1 MFEFNLFL
9 IDNWYLSF
17 PLFLTIILWSRYEMN
32 RGGNK
37 ISSSDLTRLSNKSSA
52 MVIDLRTSEEF
63 EVGYIANSINMP
75 HDNFDKYSH
84 QISSDLDKPI
94 ILICSMGRQS
104 ANIGEKLKNMKYTNI
119 NILSGGIMTWQQE
132 GLSLIHI

>member
-1 MFEFNLFL
+1 MIEFNLFL

-75 HDNFDKYSH
+75 HDNFDNYSH
-84 QISSDLDKPI
+84 QISPDLDKPI

-132 GLSLIHI
+132 GLPLITK

>member
-104 ANIGEKLKNMKYTNI
+104 VNIGEKLKNMKYTNI

-132 GLSLIHI
+132 GLPLITK

>member
-17 PLFLTIILWSRYEMN
+17 PLFLTIILWSRHEMN

-94 ILICSMGRQS
+94 ILICSMGRQ
-104 ANIGEKLKNMKYTNI
+104 
-119 NILSGGIMTWQQE
+119 
-132 GLSLIHI
+132 

>member
-132 GLSLIHI
+132 GLPLITK

>member
-1 MFEFNLFL
+1 
-9 IDNWYLSF
+9 
-17 PLFLTIILWSRYEMN
+17 MN

-104 ANIGEKLKNMKYTNI
+104 VNIGEKLKNMKYTNI

-132 GLSLIHI
+132 GLPLITK

>member
-32 RGGNK
+32 RGGSK
-37 ISSSDLTRLSNKSSA
+37 ISCADLTRLTNKSSA
-52 MVIDLRTSEEF
+52 TVIDLRTSEEF
-63 EVGYIANSINMP
+63 EVGHIANSINMP
-75 HDNFDKYSH
+75 LDNFDNHSH
-84 QISSDLDKPI
+84 QISSDLTQPI
-94 ILICSMGRQS
+94 ILVCAMGRQS

-119 NILSGGIMTWQQE
+119 NTLTGGVMTWQQE
-132 GLSLIHI
+132 GLPLITK